1 MASKSECVCD
11 CQKSFKT
18 PDDLKKHWDSK
29 VTHLCPICC
38 SEFSKL
44 SLLEQHAGD
53 KKHNLKGGADRRRQT
68 YVSNLYQLINISA
81 DDRKKSM
88 EKVRD
93 TMTKIMAHVRGQPGG
108 KIYSA
113 DLRKAGS
120 HAAKL
125 KIGKADEFDWNVN
138 LDVAIESVRT
148 EGMLF
153 YLYEDKLTSAGTE
166 VNS

>member
-1 MASKSECVCD
+1 
-11 CQKSFKT
+11 
-18 PDDLKKHWDSK
+18 
-29 VTHLCPICC
+29 
-38 SEFSKL
+38 
-44 SLLEQHAGD
+44 
-53 KKHNLKGGADRRRQT
+53 
-68 YVSNLYQLINISA
+68 
-81 DDRKKSM
+81 M

-138 LDVAIESVRT
+138 LDVAFESVRT